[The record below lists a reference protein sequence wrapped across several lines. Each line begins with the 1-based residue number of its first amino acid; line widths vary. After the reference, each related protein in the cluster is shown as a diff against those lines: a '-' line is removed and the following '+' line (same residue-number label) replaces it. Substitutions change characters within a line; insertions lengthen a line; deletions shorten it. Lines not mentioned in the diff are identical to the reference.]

1 VPNVA
6 EEGRIFIREGTP
18 LPEALRFES
27 SPYMPGWRVVE
38 DLTASALGRKIHD
51 AGWTFFSLA
60 YEAKATVFGIDGE
73 KMVRRA
79 IERMLANPQWEKF
92 NSLQIVRV
100 ASLASRRFLG
110 IRHLTVSAQSRH
122 IQQSPFLFRAPVK
135 GLEPGGTALG
145 ERPGAVVSIG
155 SELPLDTVETPSL
168 ESVRI

>member
-1 VPNVA
+1 MPNVT

-27 SPYMPGWRVVE
+27 RLYTPGWRLVE

-60 YEAKATVFGIDGE
+60 YEAKATVFGIDRE
-73 KMVRRA
+73 QMVRRA

-110 IRHLTVSAQSRH
+110 IRHLTVSAQARH
-122 IQQSPFLFRAPVK
+122 IQQSPFLFRAT
-135 GLEPGGTALG
+135 GGPPLG
-145 ERPGAVVSIG
+145 KRLGAVVSIG
-155 SELPLDTVETPSL
+155 SELPLDKIETPSL

>member
-27 SPYMPGWRVVE
+27 RLYMPGWRLVE

-92 NSLQIVRV
+92 NSLQIVRI

-122 IQQSPFLFRAPVK
+122 IQESPFLFRAPMK
-135 GLEPGGTALG
+135 GPGGPALG
-145 ERPGAVVSIG
+145 KRPGAVVSIG
-155 SELPLDTVETPSL
+155 SELPLDKIETPGL

>member
-1 VPNVA
+1 V
-6 EEGRIFIREGTP
+6 FIREGTP

-27 SPYMPGWRVVE
+27 RLYMPGWRLVE

-60 YEAKATVFGIDGE
+60 YEAKATVFGIDAE
-73 KMVRRA
+73 QMVRRA
-79 IERMLANPQWEKF
+79 IERMLVNPQWEKF

-122 IQQSPFLFRAPVK
+122 IQESPFLFRAPVK
-135 GLEPGGTALG
+135 RLEAPVPGGPALG
-145 ERPGAVVSIG
+145 KRPGAVSIG
-155 SELPLDTVETPSL
+155 SELPLDKIETPSL
-168 ESVRI
+168 ESVRM